1 MAGRTN
7 IGITATPLAR
17 RRLRDIIR
25 ARSLLTAGS
34 FTLAS
39 GRASSMFF
47 DMKPAMLD
55 PEAANLIAD
64 AVLDRLDA
72 PELDAVG
79 GLAMGAVPI
88 VSVVCAKSFQR
99 GRPLQGFFVRKEAKD
114 HGTAKLIEG
123 NLAPGARAVVLED
136 VTTTG
141 GSALR
146 AVEAVRSAGGSVV
159 KVISI
164 VDRLEGAAD
173 TFLAHGLSFE
183 AVFTKDDFS

>member
-1 MAGRTN
+1 MGVRAAEEAGV
-7 IGITATPLAR
+7 ASVAE

-47 DMKPAMLD
+47 DMKPTMLH
-55 PEAANLIAD
+55 PEGANLIAD
-64 AVLDRLDA
+64 AVLDRLKE

-79 GLAMGAVPI
+79 GLVMGAVPI
-88 VSVVCAKSFQR
+88 VAVVCAKSFER
-99 GRPLQGFFVRKEAKD
+99 GRPLQGFFVRKEVKD
-114 HGTAKLIEG
+114 HGTAKLIDG
-123 NLAPGARAVVLED
+123 NLARGARAVILED

-146 AVEAVRSAGGSVV
+146 AVDAVRSAGATVV

-183 AVFTKDDFS
+183 AVFTKNDFT